1 MEGNAHLLQ
10 VIRKM
15 RSQINKLERENR
27 ALKGELQ
34 VCGQK
39 RVVPP
44 EREAARGGGDSN
56 VRSPAGDGEG
66 PAGSPASLQ
75 GSITASP
82 ALAPKEQTGTSE
94 SGLSGAV
101 HGTRECCPCR
111 ISQPGCYVSA
121 GGWCLHPPRYCHDRE
136 TLPPH
141 LTSSCSFQCKVPPGW
156 QEAFE
161 QRVPRGAR
169 QCLAT
174 DPPAAAQLTREE
186 EKGLEKSPSSCL
198 SYSHSS
204 NVKLFQEHVY
214 RCRAKVKAV
223 SFLLPVDMSPF
234 AEKQGSLKS
243 PENQSTKHLMTI
255 AEKDM

>member
-34 VCGQK
+34 VCGQ

-44 EREAARGGGDSN
+44 EREAARGGGD
-56 VRSPAGDGEG
+56 SPAGDGEG

-101 HGTRECCPCR
+101 RGTHTAMTVRRYPP
-111 ISQPGCYVSA
+111 ISPAPAPSSARSHRAGRKPSSNGFPEVPGSA
-121 GGWCLHPPRYCHDRE
+121 WP
-136 TLPPH
+136 
-141 LTSSCSFQCKVPPGW
+141 
-156 QEAFE
+156 
-161 QRVPRGAR
+161 
-169 QCLAT
+169 LA
-174 DPPAAAQLTREE
+174 PPAAAQLTREE

-214 RCRAKVKAV
+214 RCRGKVKAV

-243 PENQSTKHLMTI
+243 PDNQSTKHLMTI